1 MMMSANILLIITIKE
16 NDNMKEAKKLL
27 SLVLSLIFIMAMAA
41 PAFAAPQYSP
51 YVDRNAVIGSD
62 FSVTWDKVEPT
73 DKYDMCI
80 YTLNSGIPTY
90 VNFNAV
96 DIVDSGSQ
104 YRIDGKF
111 LKDAVKEKATKDN
124 LSGKVKFA
132 LRINEVDSGNNEKI
146 DYSYFVADLS
156 AMTIIENSYT
166 EIKEVNIIFDLT
178 SDTDRVTTNT
188 PHVKISSVVNYDD
201 GKPLSSISKP
211 GNYKIQIA
219 ITADEGYAFDSA
231 VTIKTTGQSVDITN
245 ISTWEAIANI
255 QANIKLEE
263 DEIIESKP
271 SFMQRMLDAI
281 RNFFNSISLFFSR
294 IFGIGGPV

>member
-1 MMMSANILLIITIKE
+1 
-16 NDNMKEAKKLL
+16 MKEAKKLL
-27 SLVLSLIFIMAMAA
+27 SLVLSLIFVMAMAV
-41 PAFAAPQYSP
+41 PAFAAPQYNP

-80 YTLNSGIPTY
+80 YTLNSGTPTY

-111 LKDAVKEKATKDN
+111 LKDAVKERATKDN

-166 EIKEVNIIFDLT
+166 EIKEVNIIFNLT
-178 SDTDRVTTNT
+178 SETNKITTNT
-188 PHVKISSVVNYDD
+188 PHVKIESVTDYND
-201 GKPLSSISKP
+201 GKPLSTINKAGYHYLNISLK
-211 GNYKIQIA
+211 
-219 ITADEGYAFDSA
+219 ADEGYALDSA
-231 VTIKTTGQSVDITN
+231 ITVKTSGKDV
-245 ISTWEAIANI
+245 NI
-255 QANIKLEE
+255 QTINMWETLGTIIVEVYLEKNE
-263 DEIIESKP
+263 VGSAP
-271 SFMQRMLDAI
+271 SFMQRILDAI